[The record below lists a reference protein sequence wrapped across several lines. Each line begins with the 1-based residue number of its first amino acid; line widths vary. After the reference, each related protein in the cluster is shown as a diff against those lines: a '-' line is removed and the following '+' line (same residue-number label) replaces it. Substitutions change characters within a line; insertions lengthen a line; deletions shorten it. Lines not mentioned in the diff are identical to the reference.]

1 MNNFKKLIFSY
12 KINSQLK
19 IFININ
25 NQSLK
30 ISEGNG
36 PYQRGHIGGYLIGP
50 KWISI
55 NF

>member
-12 KINSQLK
+12 KINGQLK

-30 ISEGNG
+30 IFEGND
-36 PYQRGHIGGYLIGP
+36 PCQRGLGRGYRIGHKP
-50 KWISI
+50 ISI